1 MIIKDEPGVI
11 GEIASIL
18 GKKKI
23 NITNIELQKID
34 DYYVEVE
41 ISTNLMYMQN
51 AGEIMGLLESVKGIE
66 TIKMKEE

>member
-1 MIIKDEPGVI
+1 MIVKDEPGVI

-34 DYYVEVE
+34 DYYVEIE
-41 ISTNLMYMQN
+41 IATNLLYMQ
-51 AGEIMGLLESVKGIE
+51 KQP
-66 TIKMKEE
+66 K